1 MTGKCIITRD
11 HLAQLGAC
19 ESGMDFFDQTYPE
32 GKAEYQDMLDKAV
45 AGGRT
50 DYAAWLLEEVGP
62 TEDVLEVEEINSK
75 ELDVVFAGRVCVKL
89 GIIVRRLIAGWGI
102 EAGCGIEAGEGIKA
116 GCGIKA
122 DWGIEAG
129 WGIKAG
135 CGIEAGWGIE
145 AGEGIK
151 AGCGIEAGWGIEA
164 GCGIEAGEGI
174 KAGCGI
180 KADWG
185 IEAGWGIKAG
195 CGIKAGWGIEAG
207 EGIKAGWEHGIY
219 AGLRVKVTNREYR
232 AIRAKNKPDNI
243 MCGEWMEQ

>member
-102 EAGCGIEAGEGIKA
+102 EAG
-116 GCGIKA
+116 
-122 DWGIEAG
+122 
-129 WGIKAG
+129 
-135 CGIEAGWGIE
+135 
-145 AGEGIK
+145 
-151 AGCGIEAGWGIEA
+151 
-164 GCGIEAGEGI
+164 
-174 KAGCGI
+174 
-180 KADWG
+180 
-185 IEAGWGIKAG
+185 
-195 CGIKAGWGIEAG
+195 

>member
-135 CGIEAGWGIE
+135 
-145 AGEGIK
+145 
-151 AGCGIEAGWGIEA
+151 
-164 GCGIEAGEGI
+164 
-174 KAGCGI
+174 
-180 KADWG
+180 
-185 IEAGWGIKAG
+185 
-195 CGIKAGWGIEAG
+195 
-207 EGIKAGWEHGIY
+207 WEHGIY

>member
-62 TEDVLEVEEINSK
+62 TEDVLGVEEINSK

-102 EAGCGIEAGEGIKA
+102 EAGC
-116 GCGIKA
+116 
-122 DWGIEAG
+122 
-129 WGIKAG
+129 
-135 CGIEAGWGIE
+135 
-145 AGEGIK
+145 
-151 AGCGIEAGWGIEA
+151 
-164 GCGIEAGEGI
+164 
-174 KAGCGI
+174 
-180 KADWG
+180 G